1 MDREVNRMG
10 NRKKKILIFVG
21 PLPPPILGESIAL
34 QSLYEAEKLHRIYNV
49 KKMDLS
55 RKDFEDP
62 GGLAFDKL
70 FFDSLKLLYAGFLS
84 MFNKEAILYISIS
97 QTKMGLIRDC
107 LFIRFS
113 KISSR
118 NRVVAHLHGN
128 NLGGAIEATSR
139 KLRQFIENTLKKV
152 DIGIVLG
159 SKLAPNYKNLVKR
172 VEVVSNGIPENFI
185 KRNEIDFDRQREK
198 VSILYLSNLM
208 AEKGYV
214 ELVQAAAGLIKEGL
228 DLELNLVGA
237 VQNENEFQEVERFI
251 DKNGLADRIIYHGTK
266 RGEEKKRFFLEA
278 DIMALPTKY
287 KVEGQPMSI
296 IEGMAAGLPI
306 ISSDRGIIAEL
317 IEDCGILVE
326 PEVQD
331 IKRAIKQLAVNE
343 KERKLLGKISREIYE
358 EYYTEDKYTDA
369 LVEIFNGF
377 DHHEASISV
386 NSLG

>member
-1 MDREVNRMG
+1 MG
-10 NRKKKILIFVG
+10 NMKKKTLIFVG

-34 QSLYEAEKLHRIYNV
+34 QSLYEAEKLHEIYDV
-49 KKMDLS
+49 KKMNLN

-70 FFDSLKLLYAGFLS
+70 FFDSVKLVYTAFLS
-84 MFNKEAILYISIS
+84 LFNKNAILYISIS

-107 LFIRFS
+107 LFIRFC
-113 KISSR
+113 KISHK
-118 NRVVAHLHGN
+118 NRVVTHLHGN
-128 NLGGAIEATSR
+128 NLGGTIDATSGRLR
-139 KLRQFIENTLKKV
+139 KFIENTLKKV
-152 DIGIVLG
+152 DVGIVLG
-159 SKLAPNYKNLVKR
+159 GKLAPNYKNLVKR

-185 KRNEIDFDRQREK
+185 RKSEIDFNRKKDRI
-198 VSILYLSNLM
+198 SILYLSNLM

-214 ELVQAAAGLIKEGL
+214 ELIHAVVGLIREGL

-237 VQNENEFQEVERFI
+237 IQSENEFQEVKRFI
-251 DKNGLADRIIYHGTK
+251 DKYGMADRIIYHGTK
-266 RGEEKKRFFLEA
+266 RGEEKKQFFLQA
-278 DIMALPTKY
+278 DMMALPTKY

-326 PEVQD
+326 PVVTD
-331 IKRAIKQLAVNE
+331 IKQAIKQLAVNE
-343 KERKLLGKISREIYE
+343 EERKLLGKISREIYE
-358 EYYTEDKYTDA
+358 EYYTEDKYTDSLIA
-369 LVEIFNGF
+369 IFSDF
-377 DHHEASISV
+377 DNQEAPISV

>member
-1 MDREVNRMG
+1 MG
-10 NRKKKILIFVG
+10 NMKKKTLIFVG

-34 QSLYEAEKLHRIYNV
+34 QSLYEAEKLHEIYDV
-49 KKMDLS
+49 KKMNLS

-70 FFDSLKLLYAGFLS
+70 FFDSVKLVYTAFLS
-84 MFNKEAILYISIS
+84 LFNKSAILYISIS

-107 LFIRFS
+107 LFIRFC
-113 KISSR
+113 KISNR
-118 NRVVAHLHGN
+118 NRVVTHLHGN
-128 NLGGAIEATSR
+128 NLGGTIDATSGRLR
-139 KLRQFIENTLKKV
+139 KFIENTLKKV
-152 DIGIVLG
+152 DVGIVLG
-159 SKLAPNYKNLVKR
+159 GKLAPNYKNLVKR

-185 KRNEIDFDRQREK
+185 RKSEIDFNRKKGR
-198 VSILYLSNLM
+198 VLILYLSNLM
-208 AEKGYV
+208 GEKGYV
-214 ELVQAAAGLIKEGL
+214 ELIHGVVGLIREGL

-237 VQNENEFQEVERFI
+237 IQSENEFQEVKRFI
-251 DKNGLADRIIYHGTK
+251 DKYGMADRIIYHGTK

-278 DIMALPTKY
+278 DMMVLPTKY

-326 PEVQD
+326 PVVTD
-331 IKRAIKQLAVNE
+331 IKQAIKQLAVNE
-343 KERKLLGKISREIYE
+343 EERKLLGKISREIYE
-358 EYYTEDKYTDA
+358 EYYTEDKYTDSLIA
-369 LVEIFNGF
+369 IFNDF
-377 DHHEASISV
+377 DNQEAPLSV

>member
-1 MDREVNRMG
+1 MG
-10 NRKKKILIFVG
+10 NMKKKTLIFVG

-34 QSLYEAEKLHRIYNV
+34 QSLYEAEKLHEIYDV
-49 KKMDLS
+49 KKMNLN

-70 FFDSLKLLYAGFLS
+70 LFDSVKLVYTAFLS
-84 MFNKEAILYISIS
+84 LFNKNAILYISIS

-107 LFIRFS
+107 LFIRFC
-113 KISSR
+113 KISHK
-118 NRVVAHLHGN
+118 NRVVTHLHGN
-128 NLGGAIEATSR
+128 NLGGTIEATSGRLR
-139 KLRQFIENTLKKV
+139 KFIENTLKKV
-152 DIGIVLG
+152 DVGIVLG
-159 SKLAPNYKNLVKR
+159 GKLAPNYKNLVKR

-185 KRNEIDFDRQREK
+185 RKSEIDFNRKRDR

-214 ELVQAAAGLIKEGL
+214 ELIHAVVGLIREGL

-237 VQNENEFQEVERFI
+237 IQSENEFQEVKRFI
-251 DKNGLADRIIYHGTK
+251 DKYGMADRIIYHGTK
-266 RGEEKKRFFLEA
+266 RGEEKKQFFLQA
-278 DIMALPTKY
+278 DMMALPTKY

-326 PEVQD
+326 PVVTD
-331 IKRAIKQLAVNE
+331 IKQAIKQLAVNE
-343 KERKLLGKISREIYE
+343 EERKLLGKISREIYE
-358 EYYTEDKYTDA
+358 EYYTEDKYTDSLIA
-369 LVEIFNGF
+369 IFSDF
-377 DHHEASISV
+377 DNQEAPISV